1 MNRNHAPI
9 QNEEGLLAFTLEDII
24 DSNAN
29 PHLKELAPKELQR
42 PFIINLNYKKERE
55 ECAKKINEITHEC
68 FAWTKEKFGKR
79 HWVLYNTKAFRV
91 ILGGIIH

>member
-24 DSNAN
+24 DPNAN
-29 PHLKELAPKELQR
+29 AHLKELAPKELQC

-55 ECAKKINEITHEC
+55 E
-68 FAWTKEKFGKR
+68 
-79 HWVLYNTKAFRV
+79 
-91 ILGGIIH
+91 

>member
-24 DSNAN
+24 DPNAN
-29 PHLKELAPKELQR
+29 PHLKKLALKELQR
-42 PFIINLNYKKERE
+42 PFIINLNYKTERE

-68 FAWTKEKFGKR
+68 FCMDKGKVR
-79 HWVLYNTKAFRV
+79 
-91 ILGGIIH
+91 